1 MPLLRCIKCQSEY
14 PTSQRIYTCRKC
26 SGLLDVVYDMAGFQ
40 ADQVKSVWEERR
52 ASSKPIDQ
60 SGVWR
65 FRELLPEAEESQIIT
80 MAEGAT
86 QIWDAPRC
94 AEYAGMNLLSFK
106 HLGMNPTGSFKDLG
120 MTTGITQA
128 KRLGATRV
136 ACASTGNTSASM
148 AAYAARA
155 RMNAFVFIPSGQI
168 ALGKLS
174 QALDY
179 GAIVLQ
185 IDGDF
190 DDAMR
195 LVREVANKS
204 PLYLLNSVNPFRLE
218 GQKTISFEMMQQRGW
233 KAPDHVIVPG
243 GNLGNSSAIAK
254 GFHELLERGLIEKMP
269 RITIIQAEGAN
280 PLYRL
285 WVRSRDQKRTESKGP
300 DLKLEP
306 VVGAT
311 TLATAIKIGAPLS
324 WTKAMRGLR
333 WSEGE
338 VEQVTE
344 QEIAD
349 AKAMIGLDGIGCEP
363 ASAVTLAGLKKMVA
377 SGSVKPDEDV
387 VAILT
392 GHILKDPDYTVNYH
406 SGALSVTGKNGE
418 RVALESRYA
427 NAFTRVPAE
436 RDAIMGI
443 LGL

>member
-1 MPLLRCIKCQSEY
+1 M
-14 PTSQRIYTCRKC
+14 
-26 SGLLDVVYDMAGFQ
+26 
-40 ADQVKSVWEERR
+40 SVWDERR
-52 ASSKPIDQ
+52 ASPKPIDQ

-65 FRELLPEAEESQIIT
+65 FRELLPEADESEIVT
-80 MAEGAT
+80 LMEGAT

-94 AEYAGMNLLSFK
+94 AEYAGMNSLSFK

-128 KRLGATRV
+128 KRLGATSV

-218 GQKTISFEMMQQRGW
+218 GQKTIAFEMMQQRGW
-233 KAPDHVIVPG
+233 RAPDRVVVPG

-254 GFHELLERGLIEKMP
+254 GFHELLERGVIAKMP
-269 RITIIQAEGAN
+269 KITIIQAEGAN

-285 WVRSRDQKRTESKGP
+285 WARYRERESSDAQNHEHEGLDAQNRDRQGAEVQNRGRKGA
-300 DLKLEP
+300 DNLKLEP
-306 VVGAT
+306 VSAT

-324 WTKAMRGLR
+324 WPKAMRGLR

-363 ASAVTLAGLKKMVA
+363 ASAVTLAGVRKMVA
-377 SGSVKPDEDV
+377 AGVVKPDEDV

-392 GHILKDPDYTVNYH
+392 GHVLKDPDYTVNYH
-406 SGALSVTGKNGE
+406 SGALSFTGKNGE

-443 LGL
+443 LGF